1 MSFAFFDCGVL
12 FDDVRFVLVGFG
24 FSGIWLLPVAVSMQF
39 SLLDLG
45 LFVFFF
51 TFAGLAVLVAVLV
64 AALAVTVCCFL
75 IEITGFARRTILVEV
90 L

>member
-1 MSFAFFDCGVL
+1 M
-12 FDDVRFVLVGFG
+12 
-24 FSGIWLLPVAVSMQF
+24 AVSMQF

-51 TFAGLAVLVAVLV
+51 NFAGLAVLV

-90 L
+90 LQKPFVSITVCDESFCEASKVGVQRLFSLVCCG